1 MKYPKNRKTIKKTGG
16 KKKPRGTKRQ
26 NKRKSKVG
34 YLYRQQLASQKQQ
47 LRMQQEEQLRMQQQ
61 QQQQQ
66 QPSTSGNLKQGLA
79 LGFGVGVGDAVAQ
92 EIFEG

>member
-61 QQQQQ
+61 QQQQ
-66 QPSTSGNLKQGLA
+66 PSTSGNLKSGLA
-79 LGFGVGVGDAVAQ
+79 LGFGVGVGEAVAE